1 MNYWNPSREKVLEMV
16 DNELLDCR
24 DALVMCLKYMSED
37 DVEDLMEMNEISE
50 RFLEE
55 FE

>member
-1 MNYWNPSREKVLEMV
+1 MNKNRHNMIDMV
-16 DNELLDCR
+16 DNGLLDSR
-24 DALVMCLKYMSED
+24 DALIMCLKYMSED
-37 DVEDLMEMNEISE
+37 DVEECMDMNEISD